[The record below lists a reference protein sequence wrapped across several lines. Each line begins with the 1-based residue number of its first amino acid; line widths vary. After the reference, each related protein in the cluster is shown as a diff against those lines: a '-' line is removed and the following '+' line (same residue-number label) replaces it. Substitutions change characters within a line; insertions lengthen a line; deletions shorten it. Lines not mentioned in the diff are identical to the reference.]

1 MCDGIPI
8 FSNNIKAFHG
18 VGTNSHSTAAEMLK
32 IKEDEYMKS
41 EYHWWDKTFVPD
53 HYDNEGIQILKDNG
67 VDIDK
72 ATKIAQKYVK
82 TVFKTQDQ
90 LVKWLKITPSEWG
103 KLMDTKHK
111 SLAKKVNPKLLIY
124 QDKIEK
130 FKKEDI
136 EKYNPYQA
144 TKLPRLEDIKKKI
157 PVQVR
162 AQVWAQVRAQVRAQV
177 WAQVRD
183 QVGAQVRD
191 QVWAQ
196 VWAQVRDQVGDQVGD
211 QVLSQVGD
219 QVWDQVRDQV
229 RATSYW
235 AIKLTLG
242 IPIKHWF
249 FDFLKLGVMIMFVR
263 GKVKVFGKKGMYL
276 GEYDQKDFES

>member
-8 FSNNIKAFHG
+8 FSNNTKAFHG
-18 VGTNSHSTAAEMLK
+18 VGTNSHSTAAEILK
-32 IKEDEYMKS
+32 IKEDEHMKS

-53 HYDNEGIQILKDNG
+53 HYDYEGIQILKDNG

-72 ATKIAQKYVK
+72 ATKIAEKYVK
-82 TVFKTQDQ
+82 TAFRTQDQ
-90 LVKWLKITPSEWG
+90 LAKWLKKNSSEWG

-157 PVQVR
+157 PVQVG
-162 AQVWAQVRAQVRAQV
+162 AQVW
-177 WAQVRD
+177 D
-183 QVGAQVRD
+183 QVGAQVG
-191 QVWAQ
+191 AQ
-196 VWAQVRDQVGDQVGD
+196 VWA
-211 QVLSQVGD
+211 
-219 QVWDQVRDQV
+219 
-229 RATSYW
+229 TSYW
-235 AIKLTLG
+235 EIKFIFKL
-242 IPIKHWF
+242 PIKHWF
-249 FDFLKLGVMIMFVR
+249 FDFLKLGVMIIFVR